1 MTARQS
7 DDIAI
12 QEQRYTVRDLLLLQL
27 TTLTD
32 RHFKLIVYYMFV
44 EMRISISTSGRAQ
57 SPRHRL
63 INEMWLM
70 SDTVLL
76 WGSRYVRA

>member
-12 QEQRYTVRDLLLLQL
+12 QEQRYTVRDLPLLQL
-27 TTLTD
+27 TPLTD

>member
-7 DDIAI
+7 DDNAI
-12 QEQRYTVRDLLLLQL
+12 QEQRYTVRDLLPRLPQL

-63 INEMWLM
+63 INKMWLM

-76 WGSRYVRA
+76 GGVGM